1 MKNDNARWLIYRC
14 NICNLEIA
22 KKLED
27 QYGDDI
33 ELSDAMIEVYLL
45 ENKIPPISWGIS
57 KCRCEDFGSI
67 RPSYSLIG
75 HCKEKDIFP
84 NIIKDDR
91 IRIRLRIPEEE
102 TKNYGDRCNKE

>member
-33 ELSDAMIEVYLL
+33 ELSDAMTEVYLT
-45 ENKIPPISWGIS
+45 ENKIPPIAWGIY
-57 KCRCEDFGSI
+57 KCRCKDFTQI

-75 HCKEKDIFP
+75 HCKEKDLFP
-84 NIIKDDR
+84 NTVKDYR

-102 TKNYGDRCNKE
+102 TKNYANRHDKE